1 MKTHKMEY
9 NIFWITYNVTVVIT
23 RQSYKNL
30 FRSNKSH
37 SHTQSQIP
45 IYTTSILI
53 YTVYEWKL
61 TEWKLSVA
69 VLEAYVHVQS
79 SF

>member
-37 SHTQSQIP
+37 LRNPKSQFTQ
-45 IYTTSILI
+45 L
-53 YTVYEWKL
+53 
-61 TEWKLSVA
+61 
-69 VLEAYVHVQS
+69 QS
-79 SF
+79 SYTQYTSENWLNENYLWLS